1 MYLETEVIR
10 TVISVIILVSVGRL
24 LGMVCS
30 RFRMPKIIGYVIAG
44 IILGPYALGGQ
55 IILYEHPLI
64 ELNVLLE
71 AFSQIAAIIIL
82 FSAGLHFTTKDLRK
96 VGLKAAVVSGVEF
109 LLSVSVAYYVSVF
122 FGLDWI
128 TASIIA
134 ATFGATSV
142 AISVTVL
149 EDLGKEKTEESKLLV
164 NTAVLDD
171 ILGLALL
178 SAVTTMVLTH
188 SSLNITDIVLPTVEA
203 LVFWMLL
210 VITAVFFLP
219 KILHIGKIRGS
230 EATTDVTVIGS
241 AFGFSTIAALL
252 GLNPI
257 VGSFAAG
264 MGLAGSHINK
274 HVLEYIKSLKFV
286 AAPLFFTII
295 GAQIDLNQIW
305 NINGLLFI
313 ALLACAV
320 TTKIIGA
327 GVPSSFLLKSKSKG
341 FKVGFGMVGR
351 SEVAFITAGVGLSS
365 GIIDN
370 GIYSTLAFI
379 ILITAFISPLLLRQ
393 SYSKAKKPNHAN

>member
-10 TVISVIILVSVGRL
+10 AVIAVIILVSAGRL
-24 LGMVCS
+24 MGMVCS
-30 RFRMPKIIGYVIAG
+30 RFRIPKIVGYVIAG

-55 IILYEHPLI
+55 IILYENPLI
-64 ELNVLLE
+64 ELNVLLD

-109 LLSVSVAYYVSVF
+109 LLSVSIAYYVSIF

-128 TASIIA
+128 IASIIA

-142 AISVTVL
+142 ALSVTVL
-149 EDLGKEKTEESKLLV
+149 EELGKEKNEEAKLLV
-164 NTAVLDD
+164 STAVLDD
-171 ILGLALL
+171 ILGLAIL
-178 SAVTTMVLTH
+178 SAVTTMALTH
-188 SSLNITDIVLPTVEA
+188 SSIDITDIVLPTAEA
-203 LVFWMLL
+203 LVFWVVL
-210 VITAVFFLP
+210 VLAAVFFLP

-230 EATTDVTVIGS
+230 EATTDVAVIGS
-241 AFGFSTIAALL
+241 AFGFSSIAALL

-264 MGLAGSHINK
+264 MGLAGSRINK
-274 HVLEYIKSLKFV
+274 HVMEYVKSLKFV

-295 GAQIDLNQIW
+295 GAHIDLNQLW
-305 NINGLLFI
+305 NVNGLLFL

-341 FKVGFGMVGR
+341 FKVGFGMIGR

-370 GIYSTLAFI
+370 EIYSTLAFI
-379 ILITAFISPLLLRQ
+379 ILITIFITPILLRQ
-393 SYSKAKKPNHAN
+393 SYFKENKSTHVN